1 MMSTMR
7 SVRFLPVGAFVVALF
22 AGAGA
27 VPLVHAQEFPVKPV
41 RLVVPFPPGGPLDIA
56 GRLIGQQL
64 SESWKQPVVVENRP
78 GGFLGPETAA
88 RATPD
93 GYTLL
98 IISSTPLV
106 TLPQMQKVA
115 VDVLRDLVGVTQTT
129 ILTYAMLAHADAG
142 IGSVQQLIDQA
153 RRDPGK
159 INYASAGNGSGQH
172 LYMELFKSAAGI
184 DLVHVPF
191 KGAGPAAQ
199 SFLAGQVPVMIDV
212 TTAAVP
218 LVKSGKARAL
228 MVIGRKPLDALPDAP
243 TFDSLYPGLGIP
255 TWHGIFTASGTPAPV
270 LAKLAADIRTALQ
283 TPAVGDRFRQLGTEP
298 SGISGDEFNAIVRR
312 DYERW
317 GQIIRKNNL
326 RAD

>member
-1 MMSTMR
+1 MTSTSRALR
-7 SVRFLPVGAFVVALF
+7 SFINVLLSCLAATTPVF
-22 AGAGA
+22 
-27 VPLVHAQEFPVKPV
+27 AQEFPVKPV

-64 SESWKQPVVVENRP
+64 AETWKQAVVVENRP
-78 GGFLGPETAA
+78 GGFLGPETVA

-129 ILTYAMLAHADAG
+129 ILTYAMLAHADFG
-142 IGSVQQLIDQA
+142 VGSVQQLIDQA

-191 KGAGPAAQ
+191 KGAGPASQ
-199 SFLAGQVPVMIDV
+199 SFQAGQVPMMIDV

-228 MVIGRKPLDALPDAP
+228 MVIGSKPLDALPGAP

-255 TWHGIFTASGTPAPV
+255 TWHGIFAASGTPPPV
-270 LAKLAADIRTALQ
+270 LAKLALDIRAALQ

-298 SGISGDEFNAIVRR
+298 SGVSGEEFNAIVRR
-312 DYERW
+312 DYARW
-317 GQIIRKNNL
+317 GEIIRKNNL
-326 RAD
+326 RSD